1 MNQDQRRILGFCI
14 DEWKS
19 LAPLKEEISYS
30 TLYRI
35 AKDLCGKRLL
45 LHRRAKGYRTTRR
58 GIQAL
63 QKESTEVRTLE
74 EDKSAEKKR
83 LEEGKKQIVPKKTP
97 VNLAP
102 VQKLLG
108 LSDEK
113 INFFPCHYSPLKKI
127 PSATHEAMVELLW
140 AEVCDRAWPV
150 DNFHHLNFLNFGDTL
165 RWKTEMARFSAYMVA
180 KEGEDISSYIIEA
193 SLERGYS
200 AWLRG
205 TSRGEH
211 IFKRKILEK
220 PYVCLEDYQNTDRD
234 SKRAVRH
241 LLLGRIK
248 IDWQNQLETI
258 SCVAMVNLNP
268 REGKTLFEKSGF
280 DKPQIR
286 RLIPCDFDAIQL
298 PHLENTGQEAIEAAK
313 NFGSLKIEK
322 AKSDCRPYRKELIDY
337 RNKLF
342 TEEGQSLID
351 VEGLINLARGFTGYG
366 FTASEA
372 VRYTLYKVALPYHTL
387 GWLRPEWVE
396 GFSKKKSARVEINK
410 ESTPVFV
417 KAGKKDLQTLKEEI
431 RFEDEHRDEI
441 EKLKKGDVEVE
452 KVKKFLEEE
461 ELSWEKFNQLFLEE
475 GDKVPSP
482 EKAENA
488 LKKVSEAYKN
498 IQEGDWRNL
507 ANLKEANK
515 WLSEKYITP
524 FKEVMQQVKTW
535 KEIKSQTWERISD
548 AKKISAIAPIRKMI
562 EESVLPSTVKDRLKE
577 KINKKE
583 IDLEKEKKNKIKELK
598 SYVKNMKRLSDSFN
612 RDEMRRRAR
621 DITEDLIDL
630 DFIRREDDHF
640 TEKDGESYALDA
652 FDFKKCA
659 DSSFFFGWDNICRQ
673 TIDLLS
679 GVKPI
684 PPETIGDFSFS
695 GSQRGVGDGKMPTWG
710 KWALALGIAGIV
722 GVPIAIDVH
731 SALKNRKSKPLK
743 FYIKTKQGLIEVEFL
758 REEGDWFLFQSRDF
772 FQPRILKLPYDRT
785 QTVVLLKPEYG
796 RKEYS
801 FIGQEEEEII
811 VQGDQNDEKIPIYK
825 VDKIIYKEIPLQEE
839 VQSEISL
846 TYPFQKPD
854 ILSYP

>member
-35 AKDLCGKRLL
+35 AKNLCGRRLL
-45 LHRRAKGYRTTRR
+45 LHRRVKGYRTTRR

-63 QKESTEVRTLE
+63 QKASTEVRTLE

-83 LEEGKKQIVPKKTP
+83 LEEGKNQIVPKKTP

-102 VQKLLG
+102 IQKLLG

-113 INFFPCHYSPLKKI
+113 INFFSSLYSPLKKI
-127 PSATHEAMVELLW
+127 PSATHEAMVELVW

-150 DNFHHLNFLNFGDTL
+150 DNFHHLNFLNFGDTF
-165 RWKTEMARFSAYMVA
+165 RWKTEEARFCTYMVV
-180 KEGEDISSYIIEA
+180 KEEEDISSYIIEA
-193 SLERGYS
+193 SLEHGYS

-220 PYVCLEDYQNTDRD
+220 PYVCLEDYQNADRD
-234 SKRAVRH
+234 SKRAVGH

-248 IDWQNQLETI
+248 LDWQNKSETI

-268 REGKTLFEKSGF
+268 REGKTLFQKSGF

-298 PHLENTGQEAIEAAK
+298 PDLEKIGQEAIEAARQ
-313 NFGSLKIEK
+313 FGPLKIEK
-322 AKSDCRPYRKELIDY
+322 PKSDCRPYRKELIDY

-351 VEGLINLARGFTGYG
+351 VEGLLNLARGFTGYG
-366 FTASEA
+366 FSASEA
-372 VRYTLYKVALPYHTL
+372 IRYTLYKIALPYHTV
-387 GWLRPEWVE
+387 GWLKPEWVQR
-396 GFSKKKSARVEINK
+396 FSKDKSVRIEINK

-431 RFEDEHRDEI
+431 RFEDEHRDEV
-441 EKLKKGDVEVE
+441 EKLKKGDEEVE
-452 KVKKFLEEE
+452 KVKKFLQEQ
-461 ELSWEKFNQLFLEE
+461 ELSWEKFNQLVLEE

-498 IQEGDWRNL
+498 IQERPWDNL

-535 KEIKSQTWERISD
+535 KEIKSQIWERISD
-548 AKKISAIAPIRKMI
+548 VKKVSGIAPIRKMI
-562 EESVLPSTVKDRLKE
+562 EESALPSIIKDRLKE

-598 SYVKNMKRLSDSFN
+598 SYVKDMERLNDSFNN

-621 DITEDLIDL
+621 DIAQDLVELDL
-630 DFIRREDDHF
+630 IRREDDQF
-640 TEKDGESYALDA
+640 TEKHGESYALDA

-659 DSSFFFGWDNICRQ
+659 DSSFFVGWNNICHQ
-673 TIDLLS
+673 TIDLLN
-679 GVKPI
+679 GVKPT
-684 PPETIGDFSFS
+684 PPETIENFFFSD
-695 GSQRGVGDGKMPTWG
+695 SQKGVGNGKMPTWK
-710 KWALALGIAGIV
+710 KWAWGAGIAGIA
-722 GVPIAIDVH
+722 GVAGY
-731 SALKNRKSKPLK
+731 SLLKNRKSKPLK
-743 FYIKTKQGLIEVEFL
+743 LYIQIKNNLIEVTYL
-758 REEGDWFLFQSRDF
+758 RQEGNWLLFQSVDF
-772 FQPRILKLPYDRT
+772 FQPRILKLPYDRI
-785 QTVVLLKPEYG
+785 QAIALLKPEYG

-801 FIGQEEEEII
+801 FIRQEEEEII
-811 VQGDQNDEKIPIYK
+811 VQGGQNDKKIPIQQ
-825 VDKIIYKEIPLQEE
+825 VDKIIYQEIPSQEE
-839 VQSEISL
+839 VQPEISL